1 MKKHNGMRP
10 LDIVVLLKITIQGKK
25 DWQFTD
31 LSREL
36 YISQS
41 EISESLNRS
50 SIARLIS
57 PDRRKVLKNSF
68 LEFLIYGLKYV
79 FPVRPGSMARGIPT
93 AHSAKPLSD
102 VFKSNTDLFVW
113 EYDEGS
119 VRGQSI
125 QPLYPKAIKA
135 AKDDSVLYELLAL
148 ADAIRVGSTRE
159 FSAAVKEL
167 KKRIK

>member
-10 LDIVVLLKITIQGKK
+10 LDIVVLLKISLPCKK

-36 YISQS
+36 FISQS

-68 LEFLIYGLKYV
+68 LDFLIYGLKYV
-79 FPVRPGSMARGIPT
+79 FPVRPGSMVRGIPT
-93 AHSAKPLSD
+93 AHSAKPLSS
-102 VFKSNTDLFVW
+102 VIKSNTDIFVW
-113 EYDEGS
+113 ECDEGT

-125 QPLYPKAIKA
+125 QPLYPNAVKA
-135 AKDDSVLYELLAL
+135 ASEDLSLYKLLAL

>member
-1 MKKHNGMRP
+1 MRP
-10 LDIVVLLKITIQGKK
+10 LDIVVLLKISLQSKK
-25 DWQFTD
+25 EWQLTD

-36 YISQS
+36 HISQS

-50 SIARLIS
+50 SIAKLVS
-57 PDRRKVLKNSF
+57 PDRRKVLKKSF

-79 FPVRPGSMARGIPT
+79 FPVRPGSMVRGIPT

-102 VFKSNTDLFVW
+102 IFNSNSDIFVW
-113 EYDEGS
+113 ESDEGT

-125 QPLYPKAIKA
+125 QPLYPNAVKAVSN
-135 AKDDSVLYELLAL
+135 DQSLYELLAL
-148 ADAIRVGSTRE
+148 SDAIRVGSTRE